1 MLVGDLYAQVSVYG
15 TVYDEKDLPLQGVS
29 VTSKRLGTGVA
40 TNLYG
45 SYSLKVYPGDTVE
58 YSLLGFRKEFV
69 VVSQETGTARHDIH
83 LYPDNLSL
91 DQVKVIG
98 RRNSQKDSLE
108 LRMEFGHIFE
118 YKPPSVWKY
127 GAMALSSP
135 ITFLG
140 ELFDFKGRKRNKQF
154 RNTLLSYEQQHF
166 IESRIPYRLVTE
178 LTGLEGDERALFY
191 NKYLRDYEFV
201 KHASQYDIHQKIL
214 QSFRE
219 YQESKGKHQEEEKQK
234 E

>member
-1 MLVGDLYAQVSVYG
+1 MLLNGILICDLHAQVSVYG
-15 TVYDEKDLPLQGVS
+15 TIYDEKDLPLQGVS

-45 SYSLKVYPGDTVE
+45 SYSLKVYQGDTVE
-58 YSLLGFRKEFV
+58 YSLLGFRKEYV
-69 VVSQETGTARHDIH
+69 VITQKTGTARHDIH

-91 DQVKVIG
+91 DQVKVTG
-98 RRNSQKDSLE
+98 RRNSVKDSIE
-108 LRMEFGHIFE
+108 LRMEYGHIFN
-118 YKPPSVWKY
+118 YKPPSAWKY

-140 ELFDFKGRKRNKQF
+140 ELFNFKGRKRNKQF
-154 RNTLLSYEQQHF
+154 RETLLSYEQQHF

-191 NKYLRDYEFV
+191 NKYLRDYDFV
-201 KHASQYDIHQKIL
+201 KYASQYDIHQKIL

-219 YQESKGKHQEEEKQK
+219 YQESKKQK